1 MQLLCNHKLY
11 YFEKTG
17 ICRFLSQIT
26 INIPQGITLYSG
38 TPTFG
43 LGSCMSFPGAG
54 TDASIRILQHVPL
67 DSGGFGFFVSKRACI
82 YLVAGKI
89 EGSYGKAARLTH
101 RNPHPASAGWGNS
114 RAMVFLLHLLYIWT
128 KTTSLSIFFVRGNVF
143 HGNCL
148 FFDFVKNSNL

>member
-82 YLVAGKI
+82 YLVAGKT

-101 RNPHPASAGWGNS
+101 RNPRLTSVSWGSSSAKKPHRSGD
-114 RAMVFLLHLLYIWT
+114 FL
-128 KTTSLSIFFVRGNVF
+128 
-143 HGNCL
+143 
-148 FFDFVKNSNL
+148 